1 MRAVLLLFCFSFA
14 CLHTFAQET
23 VIPEIKENIKTNPN
37 ALAAKLLFLDYGMTN
52 PELEETKISNGL
64 EITYL
69 RNINNWINIAVP
81 AKLGLTTFA
90 GDLNKTTIASVD
102 AILQLQYYN
111 GSNRLVPY
119 VFGGGGF
126 ASENFSKSNF
136 QVPFG
141 MGLNFELGKN
151 SYINVQAEFRK
162 SMVVARD
169 NMQYGV
175 GYMFRLGNVQVEE
188 KVKEEKK
195 VKEAIV
201 KDRDNDGTPD
211 KTDEC
216 PDDFGSSTFFGC
228 PDTDEDGIPDSA
240 DDCPNQKGTLD
251 ALGCPDTDK
260 DGIPDSDDD
269 CPNAAG
275 PIKDLGCPDSDGDG
289 LSDNDDECP
298 LEKGKKRNNGCPKK
312 VEEVV
317 IGEIDFAADD
327 AEDKLEEV
335 KEVVKEIVQ
344 EEVKIEEKIETP
356 VVTPKIEKPSAPD
369 ADNDGVADAED
380 ACPNEPGSKN
390 SQGCPDSD
398 GDGFTDEIDEC
409 PLSMGKLNGCPDT
422 DKDGVNDANDNCPNE
437 LGLVSNGGCP
447 AMKTVADEDLA
458 VFMTAARE
466 VRFETGSNIL
476 EASSYSVLEQVKEV
490 MQRYPNFRLM
500 IEGHTD
506 DVGDSRENQMLSEN
520 RAKACYIYLIANNIP
535 ALNIQYIGYGEMR
548 PLADNKSKR
557 GRELNRRVEFRMEMK

>member
-1 MRAVLLLFCFSFA
+1 MRAFLLLLCFSFA
-14 CLHTFAQET
+14 CLNTFAQEII
-23 VIPEIKENIKTNPN
+23 IPEIKENTKPNPN

-52 PELEETKISNGL
+52 AELEETKISNGL

-69 RNINNWINIAVP
+69 RNINNWINIAIP

-90 GDLNKTTIASVD
+90 GELNKTTLASVD
-102 AILQLQYYN
+102 AILQIQYYN
-111 GSNRLVPY
+111 GHNRLVPY
-119 VFGGGGF
+119 VFGGGGIV
-126 ASENFSKSNF
+126 SENFSKSNF

-151 SYINVQAEFRK
+151 SYLNVQAEFRK
-162 SMVVARD
+162 SMIVSRD

-195 VKEAIV
+195 VKEAII

-228 PDTDEDGIPDSA
+228 PDTDEDGVPDTD
-240 DDCPNQKGTLD
+240 DDCPNQKGTLE

-260 DGIPDSDDD
+260 DGIPDAEDD

-275 PIKDLGCPDSDGDG
+275 PIKSLGCPDTDGDG
-289 LSDNDDECP
+289 LSDNEDDCP
-298 LEKGKKRNNGCPKK
+298 QEAGKKKDNGCPQKM
-312 VEEVV
+312 EVPIV
-317 IGEIDFAADD
+317 AEIDFDADD
-327 AEDKLEEV
+327 AADKMEELV
-335 KEVVKEIVQ
+335 K
-344 EEVKIEEKIETP
+344 EEVKITETKP
-356 VVTPKIEKPSAPD
+356 TTYTTPKIEKPSAPD
-369 ADNDGVADAED
+369 TDNDGVTDAED

-390 SQGCPDSD
+390 SKGCPDSD
-398 GDGFTDEIDEC
+398 GDGFTDDIDEC
-409 PLSMGKLNGCPDT
+409 VLAKGMLNGCPDT
-422 DKDGVNDANDNCPNE
+422 DKDGVHDANDNCPNE
-437 LGLVSNGGCP
+437 SGLASNNGCP
-447 AMKTVADEDLA
+447 SKSVVADEDLA

-466 VRFETGSNIL
+466 VRFETGSNVL
-476 EASSYSVLEQVKEV
+476 EASSYAVLEQVKEV

-506 DVGDSRENQMLSEN
+506 NVGDSRENQILSEN
-520 RAKACYIYLIANNIP
+520 RARACYNYLIANDIP
-535 ALNIQYIGYGEMR
+535 ALNIQYIGFGEMR
-548 PLADNKSKR
+548 PLADNKSRR

>member
-1 MRAVLLLFCFSFA
+1 MRAVLLLICFSFA
-14 CLHTFAQET
+14 ISNVFAQEIIT
-23 VIPEIKENIKTNPN
+23 TETTENKKSNPN

-52 PELEETKISNGL
+52 AELEETKISNGL

-69 RNINNWINIAVP
+69 RNLNNWINIAVP

-90 GDLNKTTIASVD
+90 GDLNKTTLASID
-102 AILQLQYYN
+102 AILQIQYYN

-119 VFGGGGF
+119 VFGGGGIV
-126 ASENFSKSNF
+126 SENFSKSNF

-141 MGLNFELGKN
+141 LGLNFELGKN

-175 GYMFRLGNVQVEE
+175 GYMFRLGNAQVEE
-188 KVKEEKK
+188 KVKKEKK
-195 VKEAIV
+195 IKEAIV

-211 KTDEC
+211 KVDEC
-216 PDDFGSSTFFGC
+216 PDDFGDSNFFGC
-228 PDTDEDGIPDSA
+228 PDTDKDGIPDTD
-240 DDCPNQKGTLD
+240 DDCPNQAGTLE

-269 CPNAAG
+269 CPDAAG

-289 LSDNDDECP
+289 LSDNDDDCP
-298 LEKGKKRNNGCPKK
+298 NEAGKKKDNGCPK
-312 VEEVV
+312 VEEEPV
-317 IGEIDFAADD
+317 IAEIDFEADD
-327 AEDKLEEV
+327 AADKLEEV
-335 KEVVKEIVQ
+335 KE
-344 EEVKIEEKIETP
+344 EVKVEEIKKTTYA
-356 VVTPKIEKPSAPD
+356 TPKIEKPSAPD
-369 ADNDGVADAED
+369 TDNDGVVDAED

-390 SQGCPDSD
+390 SKGCPDSD
-398 GDGFTDEIDEC
+398 SDGFTDDIDEC
-409 PLSMGKLNGCPDT
+409 PLAKGELNGCPDT
-422 DKDGVNDANDNCPNE
+422 DKDGVNDAKDNCPNE

-447 AMKTVADEDLA
+447 VKNTVADEDLA

-476 EASSYSVLEQVKEV
+476 ESSSYIVLEQVKEV

-506 DVGDSRENQMLSEN
+506 DVGDARENQILSEN
-520 RAKACYIYLIANNIP
+520 RAKACYMYLIANDIP
-535 ALNIQYIGYGEMR
+535 ALNIQYIGYGELR